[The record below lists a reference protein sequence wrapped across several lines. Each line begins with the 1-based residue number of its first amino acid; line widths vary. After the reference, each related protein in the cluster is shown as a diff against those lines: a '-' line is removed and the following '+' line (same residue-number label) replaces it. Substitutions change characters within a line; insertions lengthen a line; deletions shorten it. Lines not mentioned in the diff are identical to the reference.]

1 MQWHL
6 QAYVSIGSIALG
18 LTQPAV
24 IALFFPT
31 IFSLVQLNKTILL
44 EQLRIVGFSQERA
57 QEVLQQQSNKGWI
70 FVTKVDDQDWTHE
83 FQIFR
88 PRASAPCV
96 TDTELARL
104 YNKLALLWMEEL
116 ERPQPRAA
124 AQSRNTR
131 LQERAAAE
139 QQERL
144 RTEGLNPIQLQQMT
158 DAVNAAMKPVVDA
171 QQQQGARVE
180 AVAVGYDGV
189 NNTFSQLQ
197 QIMPALTAFSNAY
210 NQQVLGQPGAANS
223 AAGAV

>member
-1 MQWHL
+1 M
-6 QAYVSIGSIALG
+6 
-18 LTQPAV
+18 
-24 IALFFPT
+24 
-31 IFSLVQLNKTILL
+31 QLNKTILL
-44 EQLRIVGFSQERA
+44 EQLRIVGFNQERA
-57 QEVLQQQSNKGWI
+57 QEVLQQQSNKGWS
-70 FVTKVDDQDWTHE
+70 FFTKQDWTHE

-88 PRASAPCV
+88 PRASTPCV

-144 RTEGLNPIQLQQMT
+144 RTHGLTDIQLQQVR
-158 DAVNAAMKPVVDA
+158 DAVNEAIKPVVDA
-171 QQQQGARVE
+171 QQQQGAKVE
-180 AVAVGYDGV
+180 AVAVGYAGV
-189 NNTFSQLQ
+189 NATFSQLQ
-197 QIMPALTAFSNAY
+197 QIMPALAAFSDAY
-210 NQQVLGQPGAANS
+210 SQQVLGQPGAANV